1 MAERQRRNPEDED
14 CVWCRVQCV
23 SRARHGWL
31 WTSVSIEHHQSSQT
45 QSLRVSSELMVG
57 WVDRARAKCVLRKCN
72 ESLVGDVDGETRVA
86 S

>member
-1 MAERQRRNPEDED
+1 MVPSTVCLQGQA
-14 CVWCRVQCV
+14 
-23 SRARHGWL
+23 WL

-57 WVDRARAKCVLRKCN
+57 
-72 ESLVGDVDGETRVA
+72 VGGPCQ